1 MGGAALAHTARRR
14 NFELERLARPILL
27 DQTIYRDVAR
37 DPYATAESAAVVFA
51 SGALFALGHLGLG
64 LQMVAA
70 QFLAAIV
77 LWLIGLGITFYLG
90 TEVAGGLH
98 DSTLLRTFRVLAFAS
113 VPRALVLL
121 LVLPGVGIW
130 FAAAAMALTVAA
142 YTQAIQQLFDLD
154 LRVSAQI
161 ALAANLTPLIGFV
174 VVLLILA

>member
-1 MGGAALAHTARRR
+1 M
-14 NFELERLARPILL
+14 RPVLL
-27 DQTIYRDVAR
+27 DQTIYREVAR
-37 DPYATAESAAVVFA
+37 DRYATAESAAVVFA

-113 VPRALVLL
+113 VPRALVL
-121 LVLPGVGIW
+121 PGVGIW
-130 FAAAAMALTVAA
+130 FAAAAMALTIAA
-142 YTQAIQQLFDLD
+142 YAQAIQQLFEVD
-154 LRVSAQI
+154 LRVSVQI
-161 ALAANLTPLIGFV
+161 AVAANLTPLIGFV